1 MMNRT
6 NFNELPQDV
15 QDKIKSTLHV
25 YDKAHV
31 VYEYGEY
38 HVSTGI
44 CLKAEYAADHKVIGT
59 YTAHEIFTEEER
71 IENYINTFYDYPIEY
86 KGKRDYQM
94 LKKMQEREWIDEE
107 KTAYKY
113 WQGRLIDGNFELTE
127 QLTRTF

>member
-15 QDKIKSTLHV
+15 QNKIKATLHV

-38 HVSTGI
+38 HVSSGI
-44 CLKAEYAADHKVIGT
+44 CLKAEYAADHKFIGT
-59 YTAHEIFTEEER
+59 YTAEELFTEEER
-71 IENYINTFYDYPIEY
+71 IENYINTFNDYPANY

-94 LKKMQEREWIDEE
+94 LKKMQNRQFNEDHTEYTE
-107 KTAYKY
+107 
-113 WQGRLIDGNFELTE
+113 WQGKLIDGNFELTE
-127 QLTRTF
+127 QVTRKC

>member
-6 NFNELPQDV
+6 EFNQLPQDV
-15 QDKIKSTLHV
+15 QNKIKSTLHV
-25 YDKAHV
+25 YDKTHV

-38 HVSTGI
+38 HVSSGI

-59 YTAHEIFTEEER
+59 YTAEELFTEEER
-71 IENYINTFYDYPIEY
+71 IENYINTFNEYPANY

-94 LKKMQEREWIDEE
+94 LRKMKERQFNEDRTEYTE
-107 KTAYKY
+107 

-127 QLTRTF
+127 QVTRKF